1 MLTRY
6 VKLGYFAV
14 AALVAPALPLAAAS
28 CPAAAP
34 TEQSYTWNFKNE
46 ASSLLADVQEEANG
60 IVNHA
65 AELQSLVLNPGV
77 SWQSHAHQLELVKDT
92 LNDMSGKLCRL
103 EAISPEMTPVQRRA
117 LETAMPL
124 AALMAGDTTG
134 AMKFVNDHLGN
145 LWMPGYQRYVNNLYG
160 QSLKLDNAVKKYREY
175 AKVRDKEERLQ
186 SALGLKSG
194 D

>member
-1 MLTRY
+1 M
-6 VKLGYFAV
+6 
-14 AALVAPALPLAAAS
+14 
-28 CPAAAP
+28 P
-34 TEQSYTWNFKNE
+34 TNWS
-46 ASSLLADVQEEANG
+46 
-60 IVNHA
+60 
-65 AELQSLVLNPGV
+65 
-77 SWQSHAHQLELVKDT
+77 LVKDT

-103 EAISPEMTPVQRRA
+103 EAISPEMTAVQRRA

-134 AMKFVNDHLGN
+134 AMKFVNDHLGEF
-145 LWMPGYQRYVNNLYG
+145 WMPGYQRYVNNLYD